1 MKVIAKLALAA
12 ASVILI
18 SLVIALPVMWLW
30 NWLMPVIFGLPT
42 ISFYQT
48 IGLMMLSYVF
58 IKSSTTVNK
67 QY

>member
-1 MKVIAKLALAA
+1 
-12 ASVILI
+12 
-18 SLVIALPVMWLW
+18 LPVMWLW

-67 QY
+67 